1 MSLITPYPKRGEM
14 DEWKPGMEDEATED
28 PDGVP
33 WSVNEPGASAE
44 NDEDEDIIDFDKAD
58 WVDPHWVAVHQGN
71 GAEEDRG
78 SGPLDESGVG
88 GGMHCGSGDAPQ
100 PAFSTAVD
108 RQYCHHAE
116 ILRHLQTVQDI
127 AKNILQ
133 NMKRIS

>member
-1 MSLITPYPKRGEM
+1 MTIIGRLLTNDRGSG
-14 DEWKPGMEDEATED
+14 PL
-28 PDGVP
+28 DG
-33 WSVNEPGASAE
+33 
-44 NDEDEDIIDFDKAD
+44 ND
-58 WVDPHWVAVHQGN
+58 
-71 GAEEDRG
+71 AEEDRG

-127 AKNILQ
+127 AKNNINGHIGAQLSLTVAHIAKHEEKKLRAQ
-133 NMKRIS
+133 LKGHPVVFRVMGQ